1 MENKI
6 TILLSEDDEG
16 HARLIKNNIRRAGI
30 NNEIIVFR
38 DGKETL
44 NFLYREGTGPHREEG
59 VSYLL
64 LLDLYM
70 PVVDGFEVLK
80 KLKKDSDLSNIPIVI
95 LSISDDPKQIEHCY
109 EIGCSKYV
117 IKPVDY
123 NSFRNVIRQLSRF
136 IYRDVIPKLDSNSI
150 N

>member
-1 MENKI
+1 MENKTI
-6 TILLSEDDEG
+6 ILLSEDDEG
-16 HARLIKNNIRRAGI
+16 HARLIKRNIKRAGI
-30 NNEIIVFR
+30 NNDIIVFR

-44 NFLYREGTGPHREEG
+44 NFLYQEGTGPHLEKG
-59 VSYLL
+59 MSYLL

-80 KLKKDSDLSNIPIVI
+80 KLKKDINLSKIPIVI

-123 NSFRNVIRQLSRF
+123 TGFSNAVRQLGRF
-136 IYRDVIPKLDSNSI
+136 INRDIIPELDSNSF